1 MDNPLLYIHE
11 SNLIESIDDPA
22 EDRQSLLAW
31 EYIISCEEVGINEL
45 LETHRLI
52 TVNQLN
58 RQSSGHFRTTF
69 VQIGYEIAPSPWL
82 SQQLIHNLLFELAT
96 YPQDIDPI
104 DAHIRFEKAHPFV
117 DGNGRTGRMLMWYH
131 QIRTGQRP
139 RLIRNATKATNY
151 YPIFSDTIGRRRTD

>member
-1 MDNPLLYIHE
+1 MDNPLAYIHQ
-11 SNLIESIDDPA
+11 SNLIESVDNPR
-22 EDRQSLLAW
+22 EDAQSLLAW
-31 EYIISCEEVGINEL
+31 EYINSVEEVGISEL

-58 RQSSGHFRTTF
+58 RQAAGHFRSTF
-69 VQIGYEIAPSPWL
+69 VQVGGEVAPSPWL

-104 DAHIRFEKAHPFV
+104 NDHIRFEKAHPFI

-131 QIRTGQRP
+131 QIRIGQTP
-139 RLIRNATKATNY
+139 WLVLNDTKEKDY
-151 YPIFSDTIGRRRTD
+151 YPIFRR